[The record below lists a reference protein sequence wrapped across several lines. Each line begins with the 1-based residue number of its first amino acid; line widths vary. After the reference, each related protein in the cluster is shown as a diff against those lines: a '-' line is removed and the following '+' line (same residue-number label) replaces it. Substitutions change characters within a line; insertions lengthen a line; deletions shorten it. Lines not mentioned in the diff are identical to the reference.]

1 MPGLADLINKKKN
14 DRIECKIQ
22 LNMGVNFISTDG
34 TGKTHIFYVLSDNEE
49 IRLGNE
55 TPEIISRLIESFLT
69 NYQKEEIILR
79 NGTNFIFDSVDLLT
93 VRIHKINLKT
103 RKWYIKSPD
112 WIFNKRAT
120 INLKNKDNK
129 CFQYAIAVAL
139 NHQNN
144 ENHPER
150 ISNNK
155 LFINQYNWKDIDF
168 PTGVKDWEK
177 FEKNNKKVALS
188 ILYTPPNTKEIKLAY
203 KLKYNRKRKNQV
215 VLLMITYN
223 KQSDEI
229 DKWHYIALK
238 SIHTDDRSKPIR
250 SLSALFRGITSN
262 NNGDFEPIICLKN
275 TKDYVIT
282 MIIVT

>member
-103 RKWYIKSPD
+103 RK
-112 WIFNKRAT
+112 
-120 INLKNKDNK
+120 
-129 CFQYAIAVAL
+129 
-139 NHQNN
+139 
-144 ENHPER
+144 
-150 ISNNK
+150 
-155 LFINQYNWKDIDF
+155 
-168 PTGVKDWEK
+168 
-177 FEKNNKKVALS
+177 
-188 ILYTPPNTKEIKLAY
+188 
-203 KLKYNRKRKNQV
+203 
-215 VLLMITYN
+215 
-223 KQSDEI
+223 
-229 DKWHYIALK
+229 
-238 SIHTDDRSKPIR
+238 
-250 SLSALFRGITSN
+250 
-262 NNGDFEPIICLKN
+262 
-275 TKDYVIT
+275 
-282 MIIVT
+282 